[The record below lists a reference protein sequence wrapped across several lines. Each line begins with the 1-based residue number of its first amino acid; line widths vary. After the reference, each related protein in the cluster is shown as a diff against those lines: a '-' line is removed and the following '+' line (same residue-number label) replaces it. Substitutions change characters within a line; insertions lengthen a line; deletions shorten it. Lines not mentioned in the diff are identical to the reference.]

1 MRTRI
6 SFRILAAGVLL
17 LAFSCR
23 EKEPQPEPYYL
34 TVKMSGVSQPHGTYY
49 LVPWTERS
57 LLLDF
62 SENLDTA
69 TLAGAV
75 TVSDHGP
82 LNTSQYSVSCYGSKV
97 FIIFSNGFM
106 LKEGWKYTV
115 NVSAALK
122 SASGTSL
129 KAADALET
137 RTTTGHPGLT
147 GTARNSIICISDIH
161 MGDLRASALR
171 YAWFGENAEALDSLL
186 QMIIRSPR
194 VRQLVIL
201 GDLFDGWV
209 IPYPIN
215 PLDPQ
220 AGINSAEDY
229 FRAIAAS
236 PINSGVISSLK
247 AIAAGGVTELIYIPG
262 NHDMLLTQELLQEII
277 PGITWRGDARG
288 LGHYTPLPG
297 MVLEHGHRYD
307 FFNAPQPLANPGH
320 LLPPGFFVSRL
331 DAQGLME
338 KGSGRSLPKQSAGS
352 AEFLTAW
359 TAAITYLQVKY
370 SLALAPDSAN
380 ILMGGMD
387 GFTGPLSFNGIRDQ
401 YASAIE
407 SQWPATQAQNNTP
420 VSMPVLTAILDGS
433 ADLAAAAD
441 YEYMQA
447 GVPNPCSIVVFG
459 HTHNAM
465 IRQFP
470 TTNAPKSIYANTGA
484 WVNSAIS
491 NHPVRTFV
499 ELLPGAWTGSDLDV
513 VSVYQYN
520 HQAAGEGFEPALLEQ
535 ASLKRESK

>member
-1 MRTRI
+1 MPSEGVDKTPGVLYLSILNPNTMRTRI

-75 TVSDHGP
+75 TVSDQGP
-82 LNTSQYSVSCYGSKV
+82 LNASQYSVSCYGSKV

-129 KAADALET
+129 KAADALEI

-236 PINSGVISSLK
+236 PVNSGVISSLK

-262 NHDMLLTQELLQEII
+262 NHDMLLTQELLQEHI
-277 PGITWRGDARG
+277 PGITWLGDARG
-288 LGHYTPLPG
+288 LTRQQALGHATQTRVLHAFNLGVGACAKFAGDNLPESGFELGWREPGEQKGEAEQERATKAQNLQKAAVAMRIKNRLGRRHGGLAGWRNWKELRSEASCSDSRSPRPLSIRPR
-297 MVLEHGHRYD
+297 H
-307 FFNAPQPLANPGH
+307 
-320 LLPPGFFVSRL
+320 
-331 DAQGLME
+331 
-338 KGSGRSLPKQSAGS
+338 
-352 AEFLTAW
+352 
-359 TAAITYLQVKY
+359 
-370 SLALAPDSAN
+370 
-380 ILMGGMD
+380 
-387 GFTGPLSFNGIRDQ
+387 GPLR
-401 YASAIE
+401 
-407 SQWPATQAQNNTP
+407 
-420 VSMPVLTAILDGS
+420 
-433 ADLAAAAD
+433 
-441 YEYMQA
+441 
-447 GVPNPCSIVVFG
+447 
-459 HTHNAM
+459 
-465 IRQFP
+465 
-470 TTNAPKSIYANTGA
+470 
-484 WVNSAIS
+484 
-491 NHPVRTFV
+491 
-499 ELLPGAWTGSDLDV
+499 
-513 VSVYQYN
+513 
-520 HQAAGEGFEPALLEQ
+520 
-535 ASLKRESK
+535 